1 MREGRWNMFSGL
13 VAGVGRITEINLQ
26 GETIELAVTPRIDD
40 FLTTVQLGDSIAVNG
55 TCLTVVEINNNQF
68 TTTLMPQTF
77 EKTTFK
83 NLEKG
88 SLVNL
93 ERSLQVGARL
103 EGHIVTGHV
112 DELSRV
118 LKRTVNENA
127 IEVQFSI
134 PHRLHGQVVAQ
145 GSVAINGVSLT
156 VMETGNGWFTV
167 GLIPHTQ
174 LVTNLDTLK
183 VGDEVNLE
191 TDILEKYVVA
201 NLSGGKN

>member
-1 MREGRWNMFSGL
+1 MFSGL
-13 VAGVGRITEINLQ
+13 VAETGRIVKITQ
-26 GETIELAVTPRIDD
+26 DGETIELVVEPHSDD
-40 FLTTVQLGDSIAVNG
+40 FLTTAQLGDSIAVNG
-55 TCLTVVEINNNQF
+55 TCLTIVEINNNQF
-68 TTTLMPQTF
+68 MMTLMPQTF

-93 ERSLQVGARL
+93 ERSLQIGARL

-127 IEVQFSI
+127 IEVQFSL
-134 PHRLHGQVVAQ
+134 PQRLHGQVVAQ

-156 VMETGNGWFTV
+156 VMETGDDWFTV

-191 TDILEKYVVA
+191 TDILGKYVVA
-201 NLSGGKN
+201 NLLGGRK